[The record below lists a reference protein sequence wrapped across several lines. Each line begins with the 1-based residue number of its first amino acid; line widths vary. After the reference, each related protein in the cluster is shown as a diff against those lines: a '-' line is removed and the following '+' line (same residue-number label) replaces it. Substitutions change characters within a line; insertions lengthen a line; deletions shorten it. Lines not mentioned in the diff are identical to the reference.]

1 MSEIIRASS
10 DATEAARQSDQFAI
24 ALAAVHAA
32 QQHHQHEQSAC
43 RHHGSPAP
51 AAPGGGGVKWL
62 AVGMGGSAL
71 LLSVAVS
78 AVAVAVSA
86 VAVTVCLLVLRSVLA
101 DVRKGR

>member
-1 MSEIIRASS
+1 MSDIVKAST
-10 DATEAARQSDQFAI
+10 DATEAAHQSDQFAI

-32 QQHHQHEQSAC
+32 QQQQTTCQHHTA
-43 RHHGSPAP
+43 PAP
-51 AAPGGGGVKWL
+51 ATSGGSGVKWL

-71 LLSVAVS
+71 LVSVAVS

-86 VAVTVCLLVLRSVLA
+86 VAVTVCLLILRSVLA